1 MRVTQATKMDISLVE
16 DVLRRNHLP
25 YKDIASKIGALFI
38 WRTNQ
43 DIIGI
48 GGLELY
54 DRVGLLRSLVIEER
68 FRGKGSGKKL
78 CSELV
83 GLAKLKGVLE
93 IYLLTTTAEGFFRRN
108 GFERIERNI
117 VPEVIKQT
125 TEFTSLCPSSAVCM
139 KMETNRQA
147 PLLHSAH

>member
-1 MRVTQATKMDISLVE
+1 MTQATKMDIS
-16 DVLRRNHLP
+16 
-25 YKDIASKIGALFI
+25 
-38 WRTNQ
+38 
-43 DIIGI
+43 
-48 GGLELY
+48 
-54 DRVGLLRSLVIEER
+54 
-68 FRGKGSGKKL
+68 L

-108 GFERIERNI
+108 GFERIERKI